1 MAARNVSK
9 RTDDLPPEHKLQA
22 LFALAAFG
30 TLKAKKVA
38 YISVPITSGPRLY
51 DYMTAKGF
59 KTPDEAKK
67 DHEAFFEN
75 VVEPNLAQG
84 VAGSDAWAKKIDG
97 AVIAP
102 AEFEG
107 RLRRN
112 GHVHWGQDDF
122 MGMWIPLVDEKVTH
136 MVMLDGWQFSNGSG
150 EEYLQAVLMQ
160 MGRSKRSDIE
170 IVDERGVAIPL
181 EKGVALIAD
190 AFRDIHARG
199 LKPRNMAET
208 LALLIE
214 AERRFSIER
223 KYGWS
228 GEPVARPEGMA
239 KPTLPPYDSKRIQ
252 AIAREVAPIFR
263 QYYPDIA
270 ETLKKTSSFDFSPL
284 NAVFRKAAQPAAK
297 QPPKPR
303 APALAA

>member
-1 MAARNVSK
+1 MAASSVLK
-9 RTDDLPPEHKLQA
+9 RTDDLPAEHRLQA

-51 DYMTAKGF
+51 DYMTEKGF
-59 KTPDEAKK
+59 RTPEEAKK
-67 DHEAFFEN
+67 DHAAFFEH
-75 VVEPNLAQG
+75 VVEPNLEQG
-84 VAGSDAWAKKIDG
+84 VKGSDAWARKIDG

-107 RLRRN
+107 RLRRQ
-112 GHVHWGQDDF
+112 GAIDWGQDDF

-136 MVMLDGWQFSNGSG
+136 MIMLDGWQYSNGSG

-160 MGRSKRSDIE
+160 MGRAKRSNIE
-170 IVDERGVAIPL
+170 ILDEKGQAIPL
-181 EKGVALIAD
+181 DKGIGLIAE
-190 AFRDIHARG
+190 AFKNIHSRG
-199 LKPRNMAET
+199 LVPRNMAET

-228 GEPVARPEGMA
+228 GEPTPRPEGMA
-239 KPTLPPYDSKRIQ
+239 TPSMPLYDSKRIQ
-252 AIAREVAPIFR
+252 NIARDVTPLFR
-263 QYYPDIA
+263 KHYPDIA
-270 ETLKKTSSFDFSPL
+270 DTLKKTSSFDFSPL
-284 NAVFRKAAQPAAK
+284 NALFRRAAQPPALPAA
-297 QPPKPR
+297 KPR
-303 APALAA
+303 APVLAA